1 MRLKQ
6 IIIFGAGAARLSAAG
21 LHEEIEMIQREI
33 RSNYLGKQTGG
44 RNYLFDHL
52 DDSMNELMEEVRLG
66 KRSLDAKDDEEEKE
80 QKL

>member
-1 MRLKQ
+1 
-6 IIIFGAGAARLSAAG
+6 
-21 LHEEIEMIQREI
+21 MIQREI